1 LPISKGVIPLP
12 GSEPAP
18 HPGARVVGTVE
29 PDRRIQV
36 TVQVRPRAS
45 AATDDEIEA
54 MSELP
59 LEQRHYPSSAELAKR
74 HGAYPAELA
83 AVEAFAHAHGL
94 EVVSSSIPERIIV
107 LAGPAATIAAV
118 FGVTLQRYEHPGGSY
133 YGPSGAI
140 HLPVELIPFVEG
152 VSGLSDR
159 PLAETRRPTD
169 P

>member
-1 LPISKGVIPLP
+1 M
-12 GSEPAP
+12 
-18 HPGARVVGTVE
+18 GTVE

-36 TVQVRPRAS
+36 TVQVRPPAS

-54 MSELP
+54 ISELP
-59 LEQRHYPSSAELAKR
+59 VEQRHYEEIAKRQETDPAELAK
-74 HGAYPAELA
+74 
-83 AVEAFAHAHGL
+83 VEAFAHAHGL
-94 EVVSSSIPERIIV
+94 EVVRSSLPERIVV
-107 LAGPAATIAAV
+107 LAGPAAAIAAA

-140 HLPVELIPFVEG
+140 HLPVELIPLVEG
-152 VSGLSDR
+152 VSGLSNR

>member
-1 LPISKGVIPLP
+1 LPSSKRVIPLP

-18 HPGARVVGTVE
+18 HPEARVVGAVE

-54 MSELP
+54 ISELP
-59 LEQRHYPSSAELAKR
+59 IEQRHYEELAKRQGADPAELAK
-74 HGAYPAELA
+74 
-83 AVEAFAHAHGL
+83 VEAFAHAHGL
-94 EVVSSSIPERIIV
+94 EVIRSSLPERIAV
-107 LAGPAATIAAV
+107 LAGSAAAIAAA
-118 FGVTLQRYEHPGGSY
+118 FSVTLQRYEHPSGSY
-133 YGPSGAI
+133 YGPSEAI
-140 HLPVELIPFVEG
+140 HLPVDLIPIVEG

-159 PLAETRRPTD
+159 PLAEPRLPTD

>member
-1 LPISKGVIPLP
+1 MPSSKRVVPLP

-18 HPGARVVGTVE
+18 HPGAQVVGAVE

-59 LEQRHYPSSAELAKR
+59 LEQRHYPSYAEFAKRQGADPVELAK
-74 HGAYPAELA
+74 
-83 AVEAFAHAHGL
+83 VEAFAHAHGL
-94 EVVSSSIPERIIV
+94 EVVRASIPERIAV
-107 LAGPAATIAAV
+107 LAGPAAAINAA
-118 FGVTLQRYEHPGGSY
+118 FCVTLQRYEHPGGSY

-140 HLPVELIPFVEG
+140 HLPAELIPIVEG
-152 VSGLSDR
+152 VSGLSDL
-159 PLAETRRPTD
+159 PLAKPRRPKD